1 MNSAISLDFHEDL
14 NSLSIIDQIRKGIP
28 FKVFYEFAIK
38 GPFSMPE
45 WSKFLHISD
54 RTMQR
59 YQKENKAFELPQ
71 SEKIVELAM
80 FYERGIRVFGERE
93 KFDTWL
99 NLENIALH
107 NTRPKDLL
115 DSSIG
120 INWLHEVL
128 TRIEHGVF
136 A

>member
-1 MNSAISLDFHEDL
+1 MISSISLSSIQEAE
-14 NSLSIIDQIRKGIP
+14 SLHIIDLIRKGIP
-28 FKVFYEFAIK
+28 FKSFNDFVIK
-38 GPFSMPE
+38 GPFSLPE
-45 WSKFLHISD
+45 WSKYLHISD

-59 YQKENKAFELPQ
+59 YQKESKAFELPQ
-71 SEKIVELAM
+71 SEKIVELAL
-80 FYERGIRVFGERE
+80 FYERGIKVFGDKSR
-93 KFDTWL
+93 FDAWL
-99 NLENIALH
+99 SLENIALH

-115 DSSIG
+115 DSTMG